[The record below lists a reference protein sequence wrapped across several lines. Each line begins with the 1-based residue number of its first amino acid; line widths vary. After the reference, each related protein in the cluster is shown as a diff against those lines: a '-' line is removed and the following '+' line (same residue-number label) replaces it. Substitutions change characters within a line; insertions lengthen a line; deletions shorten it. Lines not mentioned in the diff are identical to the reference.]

1 MNTNGAAAPAR
12 SLWGFS
18 PNDKENAQNC
28 AFSTLQT
35 PKGAQKSGI
44 FAVKGRKNPQVPQ
57 APRFPLVLR
66 SLALF
71 VILYQFRLIAA
82 DLADTPVFTAALF
95 AAFATAA
102 FLARARFGGRK
113 TGAAAALLSIG
124 LIPWIA
130 RAFIA
135 LPRFFIPGRTDS
147 LAVTLDSLLLNLD
160 RNNFVSLI
168 PFYWAAATSWFLIRS
183 RRALRAAVIA
193 DAALLL
199 VVFSIARTA
208 DIAMYRW
215 PVVMISVFAGIV
227 FVQALALLFSLPP
240 ETRLRKS
247 EAIPAAAVLLALV
260 ILGGILFLKPAQ
272 ERALEKGGGLLEPK
286 LFSFDF
292 SQFLRL
298 DSEISMNDDLVLILK
313 KDSNDD
319 HYLLRRSVLSGYS
332 RKQGFF
338 RIEELD
344 GRTHPQRLPDHPLR
358 LSGRQSGAA
367 GQAGPQDG
375 RPVTQP
381 ARLLNQVYY
390 LVNFDA
396 SAFIGMNEPVSVTP
410 YETWDASSF
419 SSAYAVESMVNDT
432 VFAELSRSDSRPGAA
447 ALGLS
452 ENEFKIYTDY
462 GGDERIRLYAEE
474 ITRGLDH
481 YGDKVRMIH
490 DWLKYGEYRYS
501 LKPGIAPDGDQLGW
515 FLFQSK
521 KGYCSYY
528 AFSMALL
535 LRSLGIPSRVA
546 AGFFIDPATNTF
558 DYYPVRS
565 DMAHAWVEVPFPGYG
580 WIEYDPTSEDLA
592 EGEDYRFS
600 AGVDPD
606 LFERLMREIL
616 ENRSRLRVKEGR
628 EETDAP
634 ENIKSLVRSAA
645 ALLRDYSPPL
655 LLILAAVLFVYI
667 RCGRFIDS
675 ALRRDRRKK
684 AILLWKHALRRLR
697 LAGLKRAAEASEPE
711 WALRMDQ
718 HIEGIYALYQGM
730 AAARFAPAYTG
741 NDFSSQRNAYRAF
754 STAYGKKVSLL
765 RRLSAWAFPP
775 LALIPGPGKGPEKGR
790 RGIPPLLMLLI
801 FLSLAGSQTKARD
814 NEGETFPAADELY
827 MNATEAEFAE
837 FWERAIELFEEGK
850 ERYPDDPRFPWML
863 GNLYYGRSLYG
874 FALKEY
880 LRAEALDSDNAHIF
894 FRLAETA
901 AYLNRDQES
910 VAYYERVL
918 ELDPYN
924 KDAVGSLGWMYYKVH
939 RLAEGERL
947 LRDALAY
954 FGEDPDLSMTLGTVY
969 SDMYR
974 YDEGKYWYGQAID
987 QGEALNDRFF
997 TAVAYY
1003 NLSILESRFYHFD
1016 ASLSATNDSLKAQ
1029 NRASGRLARGELYL
1043 RRLDLEQS
1051 QRDYEAAYKLDTS
1064 PLAKLNLAQVY
1075 QISGRLEEARLYGE
1089 DCLKASDLSWMLHY
1103 GIDPDRYKRD
1113 IHDILYKTY
1122 SGLAHTERLTPRGR
1136 AGEKIRS
1143 FFRSISYRFK
1153 AALHD
1158 RFYRKYSLAAADAY
1172 GDETYRGGP
1181 HIEMLIQYYNAFERY
1196 PRRAFAYLRKARD
1209 FESLHIPAAAPSY
1222 DFEEGLLLKDPALL
1236 EKALANL
1243 DPVWE
1248 REMISRCYRE
1258 FAQNGKAGLSSRER
1272 TARRTAAEELF
1283 ALNPG
1288 ALRQSGISLPLDI
1301 RMDLIGAPDLPH
1313 NEKPLLKALAKAG
1326 FTRAAAGDA
1335 GSPARFTLGIRI
1347 NGSAAAGYTASC
1359 ELIDTEGAAKP
1370 QRHSVPLRSLSPADV
1385 SDFARTLGGAVFTVQ

>member
-1 MNTNGAAAPAR
+1 MGVLVTEHLPNR
-12 SLWGFS
+12 SS
-18 PNDKENAQNC
+18 
-28 AFSTLQT
+28 
-35 PKGAQKSGI
+35 
-44 FAVKGRKNPQVPQ
+44 
-57 APRFPLVLR
+57 LVLR

-71 VILYQFRLIAA
+71 AILYQFRLIAA
-82 DLADTPVFTAALF
+82 DLADTPVFIAALF
-95 AAFATAA
+95 AAFAAAA
-102 FLARARFGGRK
+102 FLARTRFGGRK
-113 TGAAAALLSIG
+113 TGATAALVSIG

-130 RAFIA
+130 RAFVA

-160 RNNFVSLI
+160 RNNFVSII
-168 PFYWAAATSWFLIRS
+168 PFYWAAVTCWFSIRS

-208 DIAMYRW
+208 DIAVYRW

-227 FVQALALLFSLPP
+227 FVQALALLFSPPP
-240 ETRLRKS
+240 EIRLRRS
-247 EAIPAAAVLLALV
+247 EAIPAMAALLALV
-260 ILGGILFLKPAQ
+260 ILGGLLFLKPSQ
-272 ERALEKGGGLLEPK
+272 ERAVEKGGGLLEPK

-313 KDSNDD
+313 KDNNDD

-344 GRTHPQRLPDHPLR
+344 ERTHPQRLPDRPVR
-358 LSGRQSGAA
+358 LSGRQTGAGA
-367 GQAGPQDG
+367 NQADSRDE
-375 RPVTQP
+375 RPVTQA

-396 SAFIGMNEPVSVTP
+396 SAFIGMNEPASVTP

-419 SSAYAVESMVNDT
+419 SSAYAVESMVSDT
-432 VFAELSRSDSRPGAA
+432 VFAELSLPDSRPGAA

-462 GGDERIRLYAEE
+462 GGDERIRVYAEE
-474 ITRGLDH
+474 ITQGLDR

-528 AFSMALL
+528 AFSMALM
-535 LRSLGIPSRVA
+535 LRSLGIPARVA
-546 AGFFIDPATNTF
+546 AGFFIDPSTNTF

-592 EGEDYRFS
+592 EGEDFRFS
-600 AGVDPD
+600 SGVDPD
-606 LFERLMREIL
+606 LFEKLMREIL
-616 ENRSRLRVKEGR
+616 ENRSRLRAKEGR
-628 EETDAP
+628 EGTGAP
-634 ENIKSLVRSAA
+634 ENIKSLTRSAA

-655 LLILAAVLFVYI
+655 LLILLAALFMYI
-667 RCGRFIDS
+667 RCGRLLDS

-684 AILLWKHALRRLR
+684 AVRLWKHALRRLS
-697 LAGLKRAAEASEPE
+697 LAGLKRAAETSEPE

-741 NDFSSQRNAYRAF
+741 DDFSSQRNAYRAF
-754 STAYGKKVSLL
+754 SAAYGKKVSLW
-765 RRLSAWAFPP
+765 RRLVAWALPP
-775 LALIPGPGKGPEKGR
+775 LALILGPGKGPAKSLLL
-790 RGIPPLLMLLI
+790 PPLLTLLI
-801 FLSLAGSQTKARD
+801 FLALAASQTKAQD
-814 NEGETFPAADELY
+814 NESETFSAADELY
-827 MNATEAEFAE
+827 MDATEAQFAE
-837 FWERAIELFEEGK
+837 LWERAMELFEEGK
-850 ERYPDDPRFPWML
+850 ERYPGDSRFPWAL

-874 FALKEY
+874 FALEEY
-880 LRAEALDSDNAHIF
+880 RRAEALDPHNTHIL
-894 FRLAETA
+894 FRLAETT

-910 VAYYERVL
+910 AAYYEQVL
-918 ELDPYN
+918 ALDPYN
-924 KDAVGSLGWMYYKVH
+924 KAAAGSLGWMYYKIH

-954 FGEDPDLSMTLGTVY
+954 FGDDPDLSMTLGTVY

-974 YDEGKYWYGQAID
+974 YDEGKYWYRQAID
-987 QGEALNDRFF
+987 MGEALSDHFF

-1016 ASLSATNDSLKAQ
+1016 ASLSATNDSLKVR
-1029 NRASGRLARGELYL
+1029 NRASGWLARGELYL
-1043 RRLDLEQS
+1043 RRLDLKQS
-1051 QRDYEAAYKLDTS
+1051 RRDYEAAYELDTS

-1075 QISGRLEEARLYGE
+1075 QVSGRLEEARLYAE
-1089 DCLKASDLSWMLHY
+1089 DCLKAGDLSWMLHY

-1113 IHDILYKTY
+1113 IHDILHKTY
-1122 SGLAHTERLTPRGR
+1122 AGLARTERLTPWGR
-1136 AGEKIRS
+1136 ADEKVRS
-1143 FFRSISYRFK
+1143 FFRSVSYRFK
-1153 AALHD
+1153 AAVHD

-1172 GDETYRGGP
+1172 GDETYEGGS
-1181 HIEMLIQYYNAFERY
+1181 HIEMLVQYYNAFERY
-1196 PRRAFAYLRKARD
+1196 PRRGLAYLRKARNL
-1209 FESLHIPAAAPSY
+1209 ESSRIPAAAPSY
-1222 DFEEGLLLKDPALL
+1222 DLEEGLLLKDAALL

-1248 REMISRCYRE
+1248 RELISQYYRK
-1258 FAQNGKAGLSSRER
+1258 FAQSGRTGGISSRGKA
-1272 TARRTAAEELF
+1272 ARRAAAEELF
-1283 ALNPG
+1283 VLNPG
-1288 ALRQSGISLPLDI
+1288 ALRQAGISLPLDI
-1301 RMDLIGAPDLPH
+1301 RMDLSGAPDLPP
-1313 NEKPLLKALAKAG
+1313 NEKPFLRTLAKAG
-1326 FTRAAAGDA
+1326 FIPAAAEVA
-1335 GSPARFTLGIRI
+1335 GPSARFTLGIRVS
-1347 NGSAAAGYTASC
+1347 GSAAAGYTASC
-1359 ELIDTEGAAKP
+1359 ELIDTEDAVKP

-1385 SDFARTLGGAVFTVQ
+1385 SDFARALGGAVFAVE